1 MDTGIYQGVAAM
13 RSSEKRMDTIA
24 ANLANIGARG
34 FKRQSSVTRS
44 FNVGMGDR
52 KHVEFATQRATDFSQ
67 GELAHTGNQLDL
79 ALEGPGF
86 FAIDMPNGR
95 AYTRDGSF
103 RLDNNG
109 TLLTQDG
116 DLVAWEGSNG
126 KLQPTGEA
134 IRIEDSGTVY
144 QGEQPIG
151 RLKIVE
157 FDNPNLLEEDA
168 HGNWRAPRGMREQ
181 NGTARVHQNYVERS
195 NVSPMD
201 ELVGMVLVQR
211 RFENSGT
218 VMRSIDQTYK
228 RLNQPHN

>member
-1 MDTGIYQGVAAM
+1 M

-44 FNVGMGDR
+44 FEVGVGDR
-52 KHVEFATQRATDFSQ
+52 KHIEFATQRATDFSQ

-86 FAIDMPNGR
+86 FAIDLPNGR

-103 RLDNNG
+103 RLDNSG

-116 DLVAWEGSNG
+116 DPVVWDGSNG

-134 IRIEDSGTVY
+134 IRVEESGAVF
-144 QGEQPIG
+144 QGEQQVG
-151 RLKIVE
+151 RLKVVE
-157 FDNPNLLEEDA
+157 FENPNLLEEDSL
-168 HGNWRAPRGMREQ
+168 GNWRAPVGTQEQ
-181 NGTARVHQNYVERS
+181 KGTAKIHQTYVERS